1 VKLDKT
7 KHPSIGRD
15 SHPRP
20 FHLDECLSIM
30 EVSDGYYEVS
40 TGYTLGIISVS
51 PEFFSENC
59 TL

>member
-1 VKLDKT
+1 
-7 KHPSIGRD
+7 
-15 SHPRP
+15 
-20 FHLDECLSIM
+20 M